1 MAKSKNLNTVISQ
14 LSGTIEQKDEEI
26 KFLNALVCEG
36 QLAKLNAKV
45 NELTEQLSSQAE
57 MLAAYNSE
65 SCLKEKTI
73 ETLNSEKAAMSV
85 RNVELM
91 KIVDGMNEQNG
102 KLLAENKALT
112 EQLESDYKKSIA
124 LIKEKSSI
132 TMDKLSA
139 AAKLDEANSKIMML
153 ELQHKKRTDF
163 ESAEIMYLGS
173 RQTEETVSV
182 NF

>member
-1 MAKSKNLNTVISQ
+1 M
-14 LSGTIEQKDEEI
+14 
-26 KFLNALVCEG
+26 
-36 QLAKLNAKV
+36 
-45 NELTEQLSSQAE
+45 
-57 MLAAYNSE
+57 
-65 SCLKEKTI
+65 KEKTI

-139 AAKLDEANSKIMML
+139 AAKLDEANSKILML

-163 ESAEIMYLGS
+163 ESEEILYVGS